1 MQQID
6 AYETRL
12 EMATMHDFFLGKIE
26 HAVKDG
32 NHIEA
37 CWLIYACL
45 ENRFFRVLDKY
56 KRDCKYCIK
65 GRKCRKSS
73 NQLALSTKVA
83 CVERLFKANV
93 ECISKSFEQSI
104 FDDTRQWVK
113 RRNCLMHNLLA
124 LGEYEEHFNDDFKE
138 LSEEGV
144 ALLGRVYGACTA
156 FRKIFFSDKYVFRF
170 PEECMESCTCKPRNE
185 MGSGD
190 SQNQIAIGESDAA
203 KPGLG

>member
-1 MQQID
+1 MKQTD

-26 HAVKDG
+26 RAVEEGAISRPVGLFTPVWKID
-32 NHIEA
+32 
-37 CWLIYACL
+37 
-45 ENRFFRVLDKY
+45 FFRVLDKY

-65 GRKCRKSS
+65 GGKCRKST

-93 ECISKSFEQSI
+93 ECVSSSFEQSI
-104 FDDTRQWVK
+104 FDEIRQWAK

-124 LGEYEEHFNDDFKE
+124 LSEYEKHFDNDFKE

-144 ALLGRVYGACTA
+144 VLLKRVYDACTA
-156 FRKIFFSDKYVFRF
+156 FRKIFFSDKYAFEF
-170 PEECMESCTCKPRNE
+170 PEECMDACVCKPRDK
-185 MGSGD
+185 SGNAD
-190 SQNQIAIGESDAA
+190 
-203 KPGLG
+203 L